1 MDWSILDF
9 VFNLLL
15 LSALIGILM
24 AFTTIRL
31 GNIYENTELVD
42 GYVMCKIRFK
52 DNEYDVHTVKLT
64 KNDINNLKNGTT
76 LMYFNEETWQ
86 VIAIAMEVLN
96 D

>member
-31 GNIYENTELVD
+31 GNIYENTELV
-42 GYVMCKIRFK
+42 
-52 DNEYDVHTVKLT
+52 
-64 KNDINNLKNGTT
+64 
-76 LMYFNEETWQ
+76 EE
-86 VIAIAMEVLN
+86 
-96 D
+96 